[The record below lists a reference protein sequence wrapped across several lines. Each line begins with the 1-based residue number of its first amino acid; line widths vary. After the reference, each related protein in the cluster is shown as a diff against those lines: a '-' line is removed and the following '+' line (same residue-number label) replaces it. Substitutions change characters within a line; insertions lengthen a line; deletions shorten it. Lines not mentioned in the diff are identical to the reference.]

1 VSQEVNGYG
10 DLCQVIT
17 GLAVEQSAPIDT
29 DEFRVLNLCLDDAT
43 AGAVSAYSRQRERAI
58 SDEGTERLGFLA
70 HDMRNVLNAV
80 IVAFGSIQ
88 SGTVPPQGTTGAMI
102 ERNLSR
108 LQTLIDRSLA
118 DVRLETG
125 LQNLER
131 VPVRE
136 LLEEVEIGASMIA
149 KTLGLNL
156 VVTSVDRSVVVEA
169 DRQILAAAVAN
180 LLENAFKF
188 TGPNTTVRLRASATE
203 TRVLLEVEDE
213 CGGLPKG
220 KAEHLLLPFVQ
231 KGHDKSGLGLGL
243 AICQKAVKAISGEL
257 RIGDLPREGCVFTI
271 DLPRQPAARSRS
283 RRPKSVNGRTTS
295 GVILAAKV
303 PVVDEL
309 PVSATT
315 PVQGRTLVASGGE

>member
-1 VSQEVNGYG
+1 
-10 DLCQVIT
+10 
-17 GLAVEQSAPIDT
+17 
-29 DEFRVLNLCLDDAT
+29 
-43 AGAVSAYSRQRERAI
+43 
-58 SDEGTERLGFLA
+58 
-70 HDMRNVLNAV
+70 
-80 IVAFGSIQ
+80 
-88 SGTVPPQGTTGAMI
+88 MI